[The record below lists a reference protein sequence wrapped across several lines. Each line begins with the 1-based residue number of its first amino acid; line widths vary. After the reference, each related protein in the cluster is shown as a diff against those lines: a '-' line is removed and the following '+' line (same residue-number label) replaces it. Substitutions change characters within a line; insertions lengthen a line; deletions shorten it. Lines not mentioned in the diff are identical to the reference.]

1 MLHRRT
7 FLQRA
12 TLATGAAA
20 ALPLVRPFA
29 RRFAWADNLPA
40 DVRITRVVAF
50 DLPLK
55 RAKIAGKNS
64 RLDVHGDSSRDAMV
78 RLFTSAGVEGIGAC
92 RIGERTARSL
102 LGQNPLDFFRRDD
115 RRMGG
120 PLGNGTMPLWD
131 LAGKLLKQPAY
142 KLLGGEGTVRVH
154 VYDGSIYFADLLPQ
168 YADRWQDRFREEID
182 QGRDRGHT
190 AFKIKIGRGAKWM
203 PREEGDDRDV
213 AVVETIRKHAGDD
226 VLLGVDANNGYDL
239 AGAKRFIDRTAKA
252 NIAFAEEMFDER
264 VDACLALKK
273 HFAER
278 KLNTLLADGETQSKL
293 DPFKPLIEAGAI
305 DVLQGDMKHFGFEGI
320 LDEAEMGA
328 AKGILV
334 APHNWGS
341 LLGFYMQLHVGRAIN
356 NFYRAEHDPLSTD
369 VLFAE
374 GYEIAKGEATVPD
387 APGFGLTI
395 DEEKFAQLK
404 VTIDVR
410 A

>member
-1 MLHRRT
+1 MVDRRK
-7 FLQRA
+7 FLTTATRA
-12 TLATGAAA
+12 AGVAAA
-20 ALPLVRPFA
+20 YRWAQPL
-29 RRFAWADNLPA
+29 AWADDLPA

-50 DLPLK
+50 DLPLR

-64 RLDVHGDSSRDAMV
+64 RLDVHGDTSRDAMV
-78 RLFTSAGVEGIGAC
+78 RLFTNAGVEGIGAC
-92 RIGERTARSL
+92 RLDERTARSL
-102 LGQNPLDFFRRDD
+102 LGKNPLDFFRRDE

-131 LAGKLLKQPAY
+131 LAGKLLGQPAY
-142 KLLGGEGTVRVH
+142 KLLGGEGGEKVP

-182 QGRDRGHT
+182 QGRERGHT

-203 PREEGDDRDV
+203 PREAGDDRDV
-213 AVVETIRKHAGDD
+213 AVVETIRQHAGAD

-239 AGAKRFIDRTAKA
+239 AGAKRFVDRTAA
-252 NIAFAEEMFDER
+252 AHIAFAEEMFDEQ

-273 HFAER
+273 HFADK
-278 KLNTLLADGETQSKL
+278 KLKTLLADGETQSKL
-293 DPFKPLIEAGAI
+293 DPFKPLIEARAI

-320 LDEAEMGA
+320 LDEAKMGA
-328 AKGILV
+328 AKGICV

-341 LLGFYMQLHVGRAIN
+341 LLGFYMQLHVGRAIK

-369 VLFAE
+369 VLVAE
-374 GYEIAKGEATVPD
+374 GYKIENGEATVPD
-387 APGFGLTI
+387 AAGFGLAI
-395 DEEKFAQLK
+395 DEDKFARLK
-404 VTIDVR
+404 VTLDVR